1 MIKKFIRNIFQLLF
15 TAIFFPL
22 KYLIKKGRVVVL
34 SGPNKYLY
42 SDNCRYLYEY
52 LSTDKSLRVYWYT
65 DSIDVKEYLKS
76 KGCLYISLSNPLKL
90 IVILL
95 QTRVI
100 FNSGDSY
107 INLFGIIDNSSV
119 HKICLTHGIGPK
131 FESMACDQYWGKHI
145 KQTHRFDYINFP
157 SSYAVKQI
165 GLKLY
170 KLPKDK
176 IVSLGYPRCDQF
188 YDSESIHQSFKQKN
202 YIKSTL
208 NCDFDLESKF
218 ILYTPTWRPYKY
230 NFPILNMDGFEFTKF
245 NNWLKN
251 KNIYFLST
259 FHLNEMS
266 DEEVEKIKQKSEIYI
281 DENKVIKNNISI
293 KEINNK
299 FERIK
304 MIDKNYQ
311 NLFDVNKLMIE
322 IDILLN
328 DYSTTSVDIS
338 ILNKPQ
344 IFFLPDSDIYS
355 KNQDFM
361 ENYRNIIP
369 GSEITNYTE
378 FINQLDDIIKNKSK
392 YISKY
397 KSRSES
403 LLDKYLYKK
412 PTCSSRN
419 ISNFI
424 QALL

>member
-1 MIKKFIRNIFQLLF
+1 
-15 TAIFFPL
+15 
-22 KYLIKKGRVVVL
+22 
-34 SGPNKYLY
+34 
-42 SDNCRYLYEY
+42 
-52 LSTDKSLRVYWYT
+52 
-65 DSIDVKEYLKS
+65 
-76 KGCLYISLSNPLKL
+76 
-90 IVILL
+90 
-95 QTRVI
+95 
-100 FNSGDSY
+100 
-107 INLFGIIDNSSV
+107 
-119 HKICLTHGIGPK
+119 
-131 FESMACDQYWGKHI
+131 
-145 KQTHRFDYINFP
+145 
-157 SSYAVKQI
+157 
-165 GLKLY
+165 
-170 KLPKDK
+170 
-176 IVSLGYPRCDQF
+176 
-188 YDSESIHQSFKQKN
+188 
-202 YIKSTL
+202 
-208 NCDFDLESKF
+208 
-218 ILYTPTWRPYKY
+218 
-230 NFPILNMDGFEFTKF
+230 MDGFEFTKF